1 MCGLLAGA
9 EDRQASTRQSDAHR
23 SPARGEPDGQSSADQ
38 LARPMPTPGLPRSE
52 LAAGPTG
59 VRLPLPDRR
68 LCGPAYQAWFRS
80 VARSWSPCAAP
91 KLASYGQSNSSDD
104 VRWRSGGVIPRLWSK
119 RQTSVDGSL
128 YSGSQSSAWPRVGE
142 QVPVGQCLTRARAL
156 RTADSMR
163 RGVKSCSAMS
173 AVMALLPAVP
183 VANRPNAGWVRSFC
197 CTWALEPS

>member
-9 EDRQASTRQSDAHR
+9 ENRQASTRQSDAHR
-23 SPARGEPDGQSSADQ
+23 SPARESRTARAALISLQDQ
-38 LARPMPTPGLPRSE
+38 CQPRGLPRSE

-59 VRLPLPDRR
+59 VRPLCQIAVYAVRHIRHGLGASLEAGLHVRR
-68 LCGPAYQAWFRS
+68 RQ
-80 VARSWSPCAAP
+80 
-91 KLASYGQSNSSDD
+91 LASYGQSNSSDD

-163 RGVKSCSAMS
+163 RGVRSCSAMS

-183 VANRPNAGWVRSFC
+183 VANRPNAGWVRSFW